1 MKKLELEKD
10 NHFIQIFNF
19 IAGFHL
25 SGEISSGYSSSS
37 TQTISSQINS
47 SMESNSNSPAVAN
60 ALPSSSSHER
70 SRGGSATS
78 SRSAS
83 VSSTN
88 GYNIG
93 DDAEST
99 VKKYKVS
106 LSFDRYVRNFF

>member
-1 MKKLELEKD
+1 
-10 NHFIQIFNF
+10 
-19 IAGFHL
+19 
-25 SGEISSGYSSSS
+25 
-37 TQTISSQINS
+37 
-47 SMESNSNSPAVAN
+47 MESNSNSPAVAN
-60 ALPSSSSHER
+60 ALPSSASHER

-83 VSSTN
+83 VSSTT

-106 LSFDRYVRNFF
+106 LSFDRYARNSFRWSTSIVIY